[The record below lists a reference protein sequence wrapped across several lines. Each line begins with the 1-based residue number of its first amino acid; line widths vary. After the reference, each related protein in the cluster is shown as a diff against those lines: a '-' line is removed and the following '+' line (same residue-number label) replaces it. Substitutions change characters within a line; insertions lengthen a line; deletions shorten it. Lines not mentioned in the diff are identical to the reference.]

1 MKRVILWG
9 IGAIYN
15 QMKNII
21 SWYELKEQIQVVA
34 VTAKELPVC
43 ESLDGYPV
51 VPAGKVVDLEFDY
64 VIVMS
69 NKYYDSIRIEVM
81 SDYGIAAKRFL
92 KYQIFQ
98 IPGLDFDEYIKLK
111 ESNFSIVSNNC
122 WGGVIYHTLGLE
134 CLSPFRNLFVL
145 DKDYLKLLQN
155 LTLYMKCEP
164 RMDHWS
170 VDIHSGQRY
179 PVLMLEDVKIHCNH
193 TPDPEQAI
201 VDWNRRVKRLNY
213 ENILVEMYTESVDV
227 AEEFNKIFGYNRKI
241 CFVPFESDCKKGL
254 VHLNL
259 LPGQKEFWEAVNSN
273 ATIGK
278 NGLEYDI
285 IKLLLYG
292 QISYRM
298 R

>member
-1 MKRVILWG
+1 MKRLLLWG

-21 SWYELKEQIQVVA
+21 SWYELKGQIQVVA
-34 VTAKELPVC
+34 VTAKELPVY
-43 ESLDGYPV
+43 ERLDDYPIV
-51 VPAGKVVDLEFDY
+51 SPDKVMDLEFDY
-64 VIVMS
+64 IVIMS
-69 NKYYDSIRIEVM
+69 NKYYDSIKTEVM
-81 SDYGIAAKRFL
+81 SVYGVSANKFL
-92 KYQIFQ
+92 KYRILQ
-98 IPGLDFDEYIKLK
+98 IPGLDFEEYIKLK
-111 ESNFSIVSNNC
+111 ESNLSIVSNNC

-145 DKDYLKLLQN
+145 DRDYLKLLQN
-155 LTLYMKCEP
+155 LEWYMKCEP
-164 RMDHWS
+164 QMDHWS
-170 VDIHSGQRY
+170 VDIHSGERY
-179 PVLMLEDVKIHCNH
+179 PVLTLDDVKIHCNH
-193 TPDPEQAI
+193 TQDSEQAI
-201 VDWNRRVKRLNY
+201 TDWKRRAKRFNY
-213 ENILVEMYTESVDV
+213 ENVLVEMYTESVDV
-227 AEEFNKIFGYNRKI
+227 AEEFSNISGYERKI
-241 CFVPFESDCKKGL
+241 CFVPFKGDCVKGF
-254 VHLNL
+254 VHLDL